1 MIEDMKTNDIPLPQL
16 LTLIKKYF
24 DCSLT
29 DAEEACL
36 RIMVATT
43 CYSHPAIDEAKA
55 VMGLRHIAK
64 AGSRK
69 HNARISWVAV
79 TGVAA
84 AVAVAVSLA
93 THFMLPSG
101 LHSVDSTCIAYIDGK
116 RVTDEDAVIRQ
127 LQSDMR
133 EFGDC
138 ALEIRQAVRDEIEE
152 AIPVIDLYESQPLL
166 TEN

>member
-101 LHSVDSTCIAYIDGK
+101 LHSVDST
-116 RVTDEDAVIRQ
+116 
-127 LQSDMR
+127 
-133 EFGDC
+133 
-138 ALEIRQAVRDEIEE
+138 
-152 AIPVIDLYESQPLL
+152 
-166 TEN
+166 

>member
-16 LTLIKKYF
+16 LTLIEKYF

-29 DAEEACL
+29 DAEEARL

-43 CYSHPAIDEAKA
+43 SYSHPAIDEAKA
-55 VMGLRHIAK
+55 VMGLRHNAN

-69 HNARISWVAV
+69 HNARKSWVAV

-84 AVAVAVSLA
+84 AVAVAVTLA
-93 THFMLPSG
+93 IHFMLTPG
-101 LHSVDSTCIAYIDGK
+101 VHSVDSTCIAYIDGK
-116 RVTDEDAVIRQ
+116 MVTDEDAVIRQ

-152 AIPVIDLYESQPLL
+152 AIPVIDIYESQPLL